1 MLLHNRHI
9 AESAA
14 AVHQKVE
21 LLLQVMPKFD
31 LPQGHQLLV
40 EANEATVGDTG
51 VSCCQGP

>member
-1 MLLHNRHI
+1 MLLHDRHI

-21 LLLQVMPKFD
+21 LLLQVVPKFN

-40 EANEATVGDTG
+40 EAEQATVGDTG
-51 VSCCQGP
+51 SCCCQGP

>member
-1 MLLHNRHI
+1 MLLHDRHI

-21 LLLQVMPKFD
+21 LLLQVVPKFN

-40 EANEATVGDTG
+40 EAKLATVGDTG
-51 VSCCQGP
+51 SYCCQGP

>member
-1 MLLHNRHI
+1 MLLHDRHI

-21 LLLQVMPKFD
+21 LLLQVVPKFN

-40 EANEATVGDTG
+40 EAEQATVGDTG
-51 VSCCQGP
+51 SYCCQGP